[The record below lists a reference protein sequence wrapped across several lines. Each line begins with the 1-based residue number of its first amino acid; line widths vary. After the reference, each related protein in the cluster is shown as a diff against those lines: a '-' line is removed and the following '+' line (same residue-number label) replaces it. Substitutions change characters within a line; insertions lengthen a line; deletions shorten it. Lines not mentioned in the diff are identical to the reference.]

1 MCMGSM
7 GSQAS
12 DPATALHP
20 LRDLHQSVE
29 AEAEQ
34 HPDQCHCSG
43 QCPGW
48 AGTRRWS
55 EEGLLHQ
62 PLTPASTNPAPTG
75 FRCPITTPAPGPF
88 PALWFQMSETLAPCS
103 LPHRALSSCSLQ
115 TPSFLLP
122 APPPAHPRFGLQ
134 IKLCFVPTSGHPAG
148 SPTCLP
154 SPLAPPSSYSPP
166 PPSSPQHPPPPRA
179 SCLWSPVVWGRCQ
192 GGGACPPFPLPAPR
206 AGGGG
211 KTWEGGSARRDKGNH
226 RAGTIWCP
234 GPWCQELRSLQCQR

>member
-1 MCMGSM
+1 MCMGSV

-34 HPDQCHCSG
+34 HPDQCHHSG

-48 AGTRRWS
+48 AGARRWS

-75 FRCPITTPAPGPF
+75 FPCPITTPAPGPF

-122 APPPAHPRFGLQ
+122 DPPPRFGLQ
-134 IKLCFVPTSGHPAG
+134 IKSCFVPTSGHPPG

-154 SPLAPPSSYSPP
+154 SPLAPIPHHL
-166 PPSSPQHPPPPRA
+166 HPPANTHHLPGSAA
-179 SCLWSPVVWGRCQ
+179 SGALWSGDSAK
-192 GGGACPPFPLPAPR
+192 GGGTCPPFPLPAPR

-211 KTWEGGSARRDKGNH
+211 RTWEGGSARRDKGNH

-234 GPWCQELRSLQCQR
+234 GPRCQELRSLQCQW

>member
-1 MCMGSM
+1 MCMGSV

-12 DPATALHP
+12 NPATALHP

-34 HPDQCHCSG
+34 HPDQCHRSG

-48 AGTRRWS
+48 AGARRWS

-122 APPPAHPRFGLQ
+122 ALPPQIWPSNKAVFCTNVWPSCWFSYMPPFTSGPSEFLFPTTSILPPTPTTSQGQLPLEPCGLGTVPRGGERAHPSLCQPPGQVGEGDHGRGDLQ
-134 IKLCFVPTSGHPAG
+134 GETKEITRQAPSGA
-148 SPTCLP
+148 
-154 SPLAPPSSYSPP
+154 
-166 PPSSPQHPPPPRA
+166 
-179 SCLWSPVVWGRCQ
+179 Q
-192 GGGACPPFPLPAPR
+192 GPGA
-206 AGGGG
+206 
-211 KTWEGGSARRDKGNH
+211 KN
-226 RAGTIWCP
+226 
-234 GPWCQELRSLQCQR
+234 